1 MMSRRSHFQTGT
13 VAVLGVMVC
22 RLATAIPI
30 FDAPG
35 DAVWSDSG
43 PPVADGVAWGGIN
56 LSITELRKFKVKA
69 FHLKALTNVLQWQ

>member
-1 MMSRRSHFQTGT
+1 MMSRRRRLQTGT
-13 VAVLGVMVC
+13 VALLGVMVC

-43 PPVADGVAWGGIN
+43 PPVADGVAWVGIN
-56 LSITELRKFKVKA
+56 LSITELTEFKVKA
-69 FHLKALTNVLQWQ
+69 FHLKALTAMAV

>member
-1 MMSRRSHFQTGT
+1 MMSRRRHFQTGT
-13 VAVLGVMVC
+13 VAVLGMMVC

-43 PPVADGVAWGGIN
+43 PAVADGVAWVGIN
-56 LSITELRKFKVKA
+56 LSITKLREI
-69 FHLKALTNVLQWQ
+69 

>member
-1 MMSRRSHFQTGT
+1 MFIGRHLQTGT

-43 PPVADGVAWGGIN
+43 PPVADGVAWVGIN
-56 LSITELRKFKVKA
+56 LSIS
-69 FHLKALTNVLQWQ
+69 